1 MFKQSRLILGTALF
15 VAVAACDKST
25 GLPSEITQADANQL
39 AADMVAV
46 GTLGQS
52 DVGYS
57 ISPSFSIG
65 VNGSGAAVSAAVPVA
80 INNTF
85 SATKGCPQ
93 GGQVAVAGTI
103 VGTGDDATNSL
114 TLDVDATRTDTNC
127 AFPTRHGV
135 LTLSGNPNIEYT
147 GHLNIVNAALVGL
160 QTASHT
166 GSFTWAR
173 GGFSG
178 TCNVDLDSSY
188 DPATRVASVTGSF
201 CDWTVNVT
209 RTLPS

>member
-1 MFKQSRLILGTALF
+1 MFKQSRLILGAALF
-15 VAVAACDKST
+15 VAVAACDEST

-52 DVGYS
+52 DVGFS

-65 VNGSGAAVSAAVPVA
+65 VNGSGASSSVNVPVA

>member
-1 MFKQSRLILGTALF
+1 MFKQSRLVLGAALF

-52 DVGYS
+52 DVGFS

-65 VNGSGAAVSAAVPVA
+65 VNGSGAAASVTVPVA

-103 VGTGDDATNSL
+103 VGTGDDATQSL

-188 DPATRVASVTGSF
+188 DPATRIASVTGSF

-209 RTLPS
+209 RTIPS